1 MIQRIQSLYLL
12 LTTLFS
18 VLFLNGSFLKLIDS
32 EGSRIIVNFT
42 GIYKASGD
50 KGFDLIEKLL
60 PLSVIFILIPVI
72 SVLAIFLYRNRK
84 LQFKITLILILVSI
98 VLILISTYY
107 GISIVNSYHASFVPG
122 IKMFIPFLILVFAI
136 LAYRGIK
143 KDEALVKSYD
153 RIR

>member
-1 MIQRIQSLYLL
+1 MIQRIQSVYLL
-12 LTTLFS
+12 LTTLLS
-18 VLFLNGSFLKLIDS
+18 ALFLKGNFLKFIDN

-42 GIYKASGD
+42 GIYKVTGD

-60 PLSVIFILIPVI
+60 PLSIIFILIPVI
-72 SVLAIFLYRNRK
+72 SVLAIFLYKNRK
-84 LQFKITLILILVSI
+84 LQLKITLILIIISI
-98 VLILISTYY
+98 VLIAISTYY
-107 GISIVNSYHASFVPG
+107 GISLMNSYHASFFPG
-122 IKMFIPFLILVFAI
+122 IKVFVPFLVLVLTI

>member
-12 LTTLFS
+12 LTTLLS
-18 VLFLNGSFLKLIDS
+18 GLFLKGSFLKFIDN

-42 GIYKASGD
+42 GIYKVTGN

-60 PLSVIFILIPVI
+60 PLSIIFILIPVI
-72 SVLAIFLYRNRK
+72 SGLAIFLYKNRK
-84 LQFKITLILILVSI
+84 LQLKITLILIIISI
-98 VLILISTYY
+98 VLIAISIYY
-107 GISIVNSYHASFVPG
+107 GISLINSFHTTFVPG
-122 IKMFIPFLILVFAI
+122 ITMFVPFLILVLTI
-136 LAYRGIK
+136 LAHRGIK